1 MPKVNFI
8 MGQNFKCLKADI
20 ISLEIEIE
28 YIWEKIWINIKA
40 KERCKNRKLSSI
52 FKILIFS
59 CKSDTRMANES
70 DGFSDVTDLILYLI
84 SDIWDLWSLIY
95 EISEKY
101 LKKFY
106 ILPSKPPLVTQTFPN
121 IPKRNLHCNIYDI

>member
-28 YIWEKIWINIKA
+28 YIWEKIWINIEA

-84 SDIWDLWSLIY
+84 SDIWDLWFMRSLISDIY
-95 EISEKY
+95 Y
-101 LKKFY
+101 L
-106 ILPSKPPLVTQTFPN
+106 
-121 IPKRNLHCNIYDI
+121 